1 MGCGV
6 TARRACEIV
15 SISTATPYRKRA
27 EDKDAALRAR
37 LRCVSRPNMG
47 YRMAHALVRAEFAPL
62 NVKRVYRLWK
72 EERLGRLKR
81 YRKRRTGSPVPLSSN
96 APNQVW
102 CVDFCFDWCLNGSKL
117 KILSVKDEFTKEL
130 LALEVGT
137 TFRSSRVGQVL
148 SELFESRGAP
158 TFVRSDNGSEFI
170 ARSLAVFLARSGC
183 ASHFIRPGSP
193 WQNGHAE
200 SFISRLRAECLDVE
214 LFHNLTDAQ
223 VKLRLYRR
231 YYNEE
236 RPHSAL
242 GYRSPAA
249 ARVLE
254 LGRATP
260 SLSPRRSMPQS
271 SPTREDSS

>member
-1 MGCGV
+1 MGRGV

-15 SISTATPYRKRA
+15 AVSTAAPYRKRA

-37 LRCVSRPNMG
+37 LRCVWRPNMG
-47 YRMAHALVRAEFAPL
+47 YRMAHALLRGEFAPL

-72 EERLGRLKR
+72 EERLGRVKR
-81 YRKRRTGSPVPLSSN
+81 YRKRRTGSPVPLS
-96 APNQVW
+96 ADRPNQVW

-130 LALEVGT
+130 LALEVGM
-137 TFRSSRVGQVL
+137 TFRSTRVQQVL
-148 SELFESRGAP
+148 SELFASRGAP
-158 TFVRSDNGSEFI
+158 SFVRSDNGSEFI
-170 ARSLAVFLARSGC
+170 ARSLAVFLSRSGS

-200 SFISRLRAECLDVE
+200 SFVSRLRAECLDVE

-242 GYRSPAA
+242 GYRPPAA
-249 ARVLE
+249 ARVVE

-260 SLSPRRSMPQS
+260 SLAPQRSMPQS
-271 SPTREDSS
+271 SPSGEDSS